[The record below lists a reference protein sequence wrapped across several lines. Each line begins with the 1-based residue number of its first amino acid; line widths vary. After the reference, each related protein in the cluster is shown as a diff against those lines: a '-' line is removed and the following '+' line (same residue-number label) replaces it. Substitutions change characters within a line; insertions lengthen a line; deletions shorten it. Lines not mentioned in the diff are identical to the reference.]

1 MIEFHH
7 ENGILCL
14 VTYFFNQIAGRDF
27 SRSTTTRSTFEN
39 LLVASLFT
47 ADENVSNRA
56 LFLGLECPQ
65 SSISFIVLSVL

>member
-1 MIEFHH
+1 MIEFNHDN
-7 ENGILCL
+7 EILCL

-56 LFLGLECPQ
+56 F
-65 SSISFIVLSVL
+65 SRT